1 MILGLSCFIYKM
13 GTVLHHLPEDKV
25 RQTVWFL
32 EVPSRTENCSF
43 MVVLGWMT
51 KGVFLEEEGLVP
63 GLKLW

>member
-1 MILGLSCFIYKM
+1 M
-13 GTVLHHLPEDKV
+13 GIVLHHLPEDRV

-32 EVPSRTENCSF
+32 EVPSSIEKCSF
-43 MVVLGWMT
+43 MVILGCMT